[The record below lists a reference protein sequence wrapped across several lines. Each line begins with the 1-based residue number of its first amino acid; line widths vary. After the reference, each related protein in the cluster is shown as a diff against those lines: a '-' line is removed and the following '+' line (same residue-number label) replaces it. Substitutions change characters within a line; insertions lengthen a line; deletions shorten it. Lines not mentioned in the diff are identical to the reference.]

1 MSHLRSERETT
12 EVVSRT
18 IKERRNGQDRR
29 QLADRRCEPR
39 FGDVIERRQGRDRR
53 RALGNMSID

>member
-18 IKERRNGQDRR
+18 ITERRNGQDRR
-29 QLADRRCEPR
+29 QMADRRCEPR
-39 FGDVIERRQGRDRR
+39 FGDVVERRQSKDRR
-53 RALGNMSID
+53 RAIGNMSVD